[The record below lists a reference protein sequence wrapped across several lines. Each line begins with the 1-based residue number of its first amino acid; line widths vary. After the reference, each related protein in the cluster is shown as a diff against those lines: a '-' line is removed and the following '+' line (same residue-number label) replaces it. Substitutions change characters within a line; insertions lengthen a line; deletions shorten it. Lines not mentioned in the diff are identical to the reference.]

1 MGQEGE
7 SFSRFYHFDKPAFV
21 LSQAKE
27 NLFTKVPSSVQAEDW
42 DSKRAQKRIMVMTT
56 GARWKDMDEK

>member
-7 SFSRFYHFDKPAFV
+7 SFSRFYHFDEPAFV

-27 NLFTKVPSSVQAEDW
+27 NLFTKVPFSVQAED
-42 DSKRAQKRIMVMTT
+42 
-56 GARWKDMDEK
+56 